1 MPVDALLDQTLSRSA
16 IHAGSVHADSI
27 RAGSIHAGSIHAAS
41 VHTASIHAA
50 SIHAAA
56 ADPCSLLIGPM
67 KQACE
72 STGRLVN
79 GSSGT
84 SGGGGGSSTAS
95 LLTDPVGS
103 IAHDCA
109 QAAAS
114 VIKAVSDVVTGS
126 TSVDFTNAG
135 FLTQY
140 AIVFAAASILT
151 LVLWLLAVIKRA
163 VRGDSVV
170 TAITEATGFLWLAVG
185 ASAFTPVVLY
195 GMVKLTDSV
204 TGAIGAGTSKD
215 TNNFLTSF
223 ANALDPPSGQTADL
237 GGGPILLIFVSLMA
251 MIAAAVLWVELLIRA
266 AMLYVGAA
274 LAAAVYAG
282 LVDKSLWHHIRRW
295 AGMMIAVDL
304 AKPVIVIVLGLAT
317 AISGGPTQSSVSSV
331 LSGLAIMVLSI
342 FASGLIFRF
351 VPNFGDDMLA
361 IGMARSADGPAE
373 AAAGAMDGPAS
384 RMRQG
389 IAAHAGRSG
398 TAIPANPMAAPATAA
413 LSMSAGMAVH
423 GARTAF
429 RLGTTRNAPPPVP
442 PGGGQPPVSPP
453 NPPLP
458 RDPAGGGDGRGG
470 GGDRTGR
477 AADSSRGGG
486 GGA

>member
-1 MPVDALLDQTLSRSA
+1 MPASSA
-16 IHAGSVHADSI
+16 IHGSL
-27 RAGSIHAGSIHAAS
+27 IHAAG
-41 VHTASIHAA
+41 
-50 SIHAAA
+50 
-56 ADPCSLLIGPM
+56 DPCSLLFGSM

-72 STGRLVN
+72 NTGKLVNPGSGGSTSSGGASTG
-79 GSSGT
+79 
-84 SGGGGGSSTAS
+84 S

-114 VIKAVSDVVTGS
+114 VIKAVSAVVSGS
-126 TSVDFTNAG
+126 TSVDFTNSG

-140 AIVFAAASILT
+140 AIVFAASAILT
-151 LVLWLLAVIKRA
+151 VVLWLLAVIKRA
-163 VRGDSVV
+163 VRGESIV
-170 TAITEATGFLWLAVG
+170 TAISQATGFLWLAVG
-185 ASAFTPVVLY
+185 ASAFTPVILY
-195 GMVKLTDSV
+195 GMVKVTDSV
-204 TGAIGAGTSKD
+204 TNAIGAGTSKD

-223 ANALDPPSGQTADL
+223 ANTLDPPSGKTADL
-237 GGGPILLIFVSLMA
+237 GGGPILLIFVSLIA

-274 LAAAVYAG
+274 LAATVYAG

-317 AISGGPTQSSVSSV
+317 AISGGNTGQGSFGAV
-331 LSGLAIMVLSI
+331 LSGLAIMLLSI

-361 IGMARSADGPAE
+361 INARGGDAPAE

-398 TAIPANPMAAPATAA
+398 TVIGANPMAGPAVAAMGMTAGVA
-413 LSMSAGMAVH
+413 AH
-423 GARTAF
+423 GARAAARAATS
-429 RLGTTRNAPPPVP
+429 RGNPG
-442 PGGGQPPVSPP
+442 GGGQPPVTPP
-453 NPPLP
+453 PPPPANPPLP
-458 RDPAGGGDGRGG
+458 RDGVGRGADVARGAGSSG
-470 GGDRTGR
+470 GK
-477 AADSSRGGG
+477 
-486 GGA
+486 GAT

>member
-1 MPVDALLDQTLSRSA
+1 MPVSSM
-16 IHAGSVHADSI
+16 
-27 RAGSIHAGSIHAAS
+27 IHAAGD
-41 VHTASIHAA
+41 ACALL
-50 SIHAAA
+50 
-56 ADPCSLLIGPM
+56 PGSL

-72 STGRLVN
+72 NTRTLVGG

-84 SGGGGGSSTAS
+84 GPNSAGSNGAGSGGASTAS
-95 LLTDPVGS
+95 LLSDPVGS

-114 VIKAVSDVVTGS
+114 VIKAVSGVVNGVTN
-126 TSVDFTNAG
+126 VDFTNSG

-140 AIVFAAASILT
+140 AIVFAASAILT
-151 LVLWLLAVIKRA
+151 VVLWLLAVVKRA
-163 VRGDSVV
+163 VHGESIV
-170 TAITEATGFLWLAVG
+170 TALSQATGYLWLAVG
-185 ASAFTPVVLY
+185 ASAFTPVILY
-195 GMVKLTDSV
+195 GMVRVTDSV
-204 TGAIGAGTSKD
+204 TSAIGSGTAKD

-223 ANALDPPSGQTADL
+223 ANTLDPPNGQTANL
-237 GGGPILLIFVSLMA
+237 GGGPILLIFISIIA

-274 LAAAVYAG
+274 LAATVYAG

-317 AISGGPTQSSVSSV
+317 AISGGNTGQGSFGSV
-331 LSGLAIMVLSI
+331 LSGLAIMLLSI

-361 IGMARSADGPAE
+361 FNGARNAEAPSE
-373 AAAGAMDGPAS
+373 AAAGSMDGPAS

-398 TAIPANPMAAPATAA
+398 SPIGANPMAGPAVAA
-413 LSMSAGMAVH
+413 LGMTAGVAAH
-423 GARTAF
+423 GARAAA
-429 RLGTTRNAPPPVP
+429 RLTTTR
-442 PGGGQPPVSPP
+442 GSGGQPPVAPP
-453 NPPLP
+453 PAPPPPAPALP
-458 RDPAGGGDGRGG
+458 RDGGAAGRGADAVRGARGAADGGRGG
-470 GGDRTGR
+470 L
-477 AADSSRGGG
+477 A
-486 GGA
+486 